1 MRLDQIEI
9 NGIYEA
15 KVRLEGQ
22 SIKARMNWVLV
33 KVVGVGDSV
42 ELGRTMVAVIF
53 ADPLSKTGRG
63 IELVSPMRMRLRVQ
77 RPIRK

>member
-1 MRLDQIEI
+1 MTLDLVEI

-15 KVRLEGQ
+15 KVRREGQ
-22 SIKARMNWVLV
+22 SIKARQEWVIV
-33 KVVGVGDSV
+33 KAVGVGDSV
-42 ELGRTMVAVIF
+42 EHGMTMVACIF

-63 IELVSPMRMRLRVQ
+63 IELVSPARLRLPRQ